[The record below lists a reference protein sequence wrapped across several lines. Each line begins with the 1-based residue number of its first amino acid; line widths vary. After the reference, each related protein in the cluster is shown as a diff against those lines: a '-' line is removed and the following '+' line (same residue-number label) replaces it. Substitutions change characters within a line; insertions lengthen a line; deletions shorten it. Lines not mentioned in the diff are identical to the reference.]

1 MIKQKKHLKLCIG
14 MLLTLCLVSTA
25 FAKDQ
30 KLGQTGFQ
38 FLSVTNDARS
48 SALGNAA
55 TTLENGVN
63 SLFFN
68 PAGMA
73 RLGKMIELT
82 ASQNQWIDNI
92 KHNTYA
98 LAFRTKDG
106 QMGVFGLTVQS
117 VDYGEVQG
125 TLPWQNDQGYID
137 TELLY
142 PSAFSAGAGYA
153 VALSDKFSVGGNL
166 KYSGQQLGKSIIPDA
181 DSLKVKKNKAYA
193 TSFDFGT
200 QFKTGFRSLTFGM
213 TFQNFSEEINFEREN
228 FQLPLT
234 FTIGITMDLLD
245 LIPEKP
251 KGQELWFYVDA
262 THPRSYPE
270 QVNLGVEYGFMKTF
284 YLRGGYMMVSD
295 EQNFSLG
302 LGVQKFGFSFNYAY
316 TPFGVFDYV
325 QRITLGFGF

>member
-1 MIKQKKHLKLCIG
+1 MISKHIHLKHCLGMVLMCCIMSG
-14 MLLTLCLVSTA
+14 LHA
-25 FAKDQ
+25 ADK

-73 RLGKMIELT
+73 RSDKTIELT

-92 KHNTYA
+92 QHNTYA
-98 LAFRTKDG
+98 LAFRPGDG
-106 QMGVFGLTVQS
+106 RMGVFGLTAQS

-125 TLPWQNDQGYID
+125 TLPWQNDQGYVD
-137 TELLY
+137 TEIMH
-142 PSAFSAGAGYA
+142 PSAFAAGIGYA
-153 VALSDKFSVGGNL
+153 VALSDKFSVGGSI
-166 KYSGQQLGKSIIPDA
+166 KYSGQQLGKSIVPDA
-181 DSLKVKKNKAYA
+181 DSLKVKKNLANA

-200 QFKTGFRSLTFGM
+200 QFKTGFKSLTFGM

-245 LIPEKP
+245 LMPEKP
-251 KGQELWFYVDA
+251 KGQELWLYADA

-270 QVNLGVEYGFMKTF
+270 QVNLGLEYAFMKTL
-284 YLRGGYMMVSD
+284 YLRGGYMVNSD
-295 EQNFSLG
+295 ERDFAVGVG
-302 LGVQKFGFSFNYAY
+302 LRKFGFSFNYAY